1 MIDVDEFDWE
11 EDFYNEC
18 DMYRDGKSEHQF
30 NKALLIVFGVCV
42 LMFVVVILPCLV
54 AINPTSR

>member
-1 MIDVDEFDWE
+1 MIDVEEFDWE

-30 NKALLIVFGVCV
+30 NKALFIVFGVCTDV
-42 LMFVVVILPCLV
+42 RCGNLCPV
-54 AINPTSR
+54 